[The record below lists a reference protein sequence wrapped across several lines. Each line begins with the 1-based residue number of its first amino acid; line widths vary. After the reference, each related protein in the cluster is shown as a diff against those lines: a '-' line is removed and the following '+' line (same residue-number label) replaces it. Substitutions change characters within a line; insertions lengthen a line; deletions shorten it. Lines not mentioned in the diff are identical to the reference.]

1 MSFELSGRITH
12 IGQTET
18 VGQSGFQKRL
28 LVISAEERG
37 YTNEY
42 AFEAV
47 KDKVTML
54 DPLQIGQDV
63 TVHFNVRCREYQ
75 GRYYT
80 NLTAWR
86 IQAEQTA
93 PPAQPPQ
100 APPPPPGPAQVEPQQ
115 PQQNSDIPF

>member
-1 MSFELSGRITH
+1 MAKHQSFNVGRCVVENKAHLSVEHFDAWGVRE
-12 IGQTET
+12 IG
-18 VGQSGFQKRL
+18 
-28 LVISAEERG
+28 
-37 YTNEY
+37 
-42 AFEAV
+42 V

-115 PQQNSDIPF
+115 PQENSEIPF